1 MKWALPIALAAL
13 FCLAPYCLAAP
24 PASAKSLYQQGQMA
38 ENKGDIITAYD
49 DYERAF
55 EKDPKDLRYKTARDR
70 TFSAAGSAHVD
81 RGENLLE
88 QGNDTAAMTEFLRAL
103 VVDPSNELARQDIQ
117 KLKEKLSAPRPD
129 QETSVSPGEASEL
142 NSIAPPVQLKP
153 VSTEPI
159 TLHMTEDSKI
169 IYQTV
174 GKAAGINV
182 LFDPEYTSKRIQVDL
197 ANVSLFDALR
207 ILATVSGTF
216 WHPITANTIFVALDT
231 RAKRQQLEEQA
242 VQTFYLSNIAQQND
256 LNDIQTALRNLLAN
270 ARLYAVQS
278 QNAIVMRATPDELLL
293 AQKLID
299 DLDRS
304 RAEVVVDVA
313 LIEVNRDRT
322 RTIGL
327 QLPGSVGFQLQ
338 APNSVSTT
346 TSTTTTTTGTTTTQ
360 NLTLNNLAHINA
372 TDIAVTVGAA
382 TANLMLSDTDTKVLQ
397 NPSIRAADGQQ
408 ADFKIGERI
417 PVATG
422 SYQTGAA
429 TAIVSSLVN
438 TQFTYLDVGVE
449 VQITPI
455 VHYNNDV
462 TLKIKLVSSQESGST
477 NIGGITEPIIS
488 QRTAEQTVRL
498 RPGETNI
505 LGGYL
510 LKQDLLSVG
519 GTPGI
524 GELPV
529 FKYIFTSRTHE
540 VQDDELVFLITPH
553 IVRGA
558 NITSQDLEEIDT
570 GTGANI
576 ELRQVSAP
584 LSPPPTAAPP
594 GPAPPAASPPAA
606 TPAAPPAARPNVPNV
621 PPPGQGAAAPN
632 AAAPNAGAAGQP
644 PGNSQAQAVRMQI
657 AAPPTPFKVGS
668 AFQVSLNLD
677 GGQNVF
683 SIPIQLHYD
692 QTKLSLVNIDSGGY
706 LTSGGQAVTLVHR
719 DSGSGEVAISSSRPP
734 GAPGVG
740 GAGTVCILTFQA
752 TTPGDALI
760 NVRRA
765 VLENSSQQSTAVDV
779 AGASTTVHIQ

>member
-1 MKWALPIALAAL
+1 MNRRKMNWVLPGALAL
-13 FCLAPYCLAAP
+13 LVCLSPYCLAAHAP
-24 PASAKSLYQQGQMA
+24 SAKSLYQQGQLA
-38 ENKGDIITAYD
+38 EAKGDIMTAYD
-49 DYERAF
+49 DYLQAYK
-55 EKDPKDLRYKTARDR
+55 KDPKDLRYKTAQDR
-70 TFSAAGSAHVD
+70 TFSAAGSAHVQ
-81 RGENLLE
+81 RGEQLIA
-88 QGNDTAAMTEFLRAL
+88 QGNEAGAMAEFVRAL
-103 VVDPSNELARQDIQ
+103 EVDPSNELAQQELQALR
-117 KLKEKLSAPRPD
+117 KKLSTPHTE
-129 QETSVSPGEASEL
+129 QETSISPDEASDLE
-142 NSIAPPVQLKP
+142 SIAPPVHLEP
-153 VSTEPI
+153 VSNEPI

-169 IYQTV
+169 VYQTV

-197 ANVSLFDALR
+197 ANVSLLDALR
-207 ILATVSGTF
+207 ILGTVSGTF
-216 WHPITANTIFVALDT
+216 WHPVTPNTIFVATDT

-242 VQTFYLSNIAQQND
+242 VQTFYLSNISQPND

-270 ARLYAVQS
+270 AKLYAVQS

-293 AQKLID
+293 AQKLIE
-299 DLDRS
+299 DLDKS
-304 RAEVVVDVA
+304 RPEIVVDVA
-313 LIEVNRDRT
+313 LLEVNRDTT

-327 QLPGSVGFQLQ
+327 ELPGSLGVQLQ
-338 APNSVSTT
+338 SPNTT
-346 TSTTTTTTGTTTTQ
+346 TAATSTTTTTTTTTGTTQ

-372 TDIAVTVGAA
+372 TDLAVTVGAA
-382 TANLMLSDTDTKVLQ
+382 TANLMLSDSNTKVLQ
-397 NPSIRAADGQQ
+397 NPTVRASDGQK
-408 ADFKIGERI
+408 ADVKIGSRI

-422 SYQTGAA
+422 SFQTGAA

-449 VQITPI
+449 VEITPT
-455 VHYNNDV
+455 VHFNGDI
-462 TLKIKLVSSQESGST
+462 TLKIKLVSSQEAGST
-477 NIGGITEPIIS
+477 TIGGITEPIIS

-498 RPGETNI
+498 KQGETSI
-505 LGGYL
+505 LSGYM
-510 LKQDLLSVG
+510 LKQDLLSVA

-524 GELPV
+524 GELPIL
-529 FKYIFTSRTHE
+529 KYIFTSRQHE
-540 VQDDELVFLITPH
+540 IQDDELVFMLTPH
-553 IVRGA
+553 IVRGSE
-558 NITSQDLEEIDT
+558 ITSRDLQEIDT

-576 ELRQVSAP
+576 ELRQISAAAP
-584 LSPPPTAAPP
+584 LRPGTAPPVAPAGAPVAVRTNAQPPQPPGQAASLPGTGPAAP
-594 GPAPPAASPPAA
+594 AAASP
-606 TPAAPPAARPNVPNV
+606 
-621 PPPGQGAAAPN
+621 
-632 AAAPNAGAAGQP
+632 
-644 PGNSQAQAVRMQI
+644 QAQAVRMQLV
-657 AAPPTPFKVGS
+657 APPTPFKVGS
-668 AFQVSLNLD
+668 AFQVALNLD